1 MRRWQSLVLLLGMAS
16 VVQAEPPGLEFVFPA
31 GGQRGAAVEARI
43 GGYYVHDKIAFAV
56 EGSGVTGPAE
66 MTRIPTIWFEGPVIP
81 QPASQQK
88 EDYPVDSAA
97 RLSIAQDTPR
107 GVRRLLVH
115 NLQGTSNSLLFMVGD
130 LPEVSEQETDGQPI
144 PQLVSLPVT
153 ANGRIFPREDIDHW
167 AFEARAGEV
176 ITCEVNAAR
185 LGSPFDAHLVI
196 RDPSGTVVA
205 QNSDTFGTD
214 PFVRFTAREAG
225 RYVAQIHDA
234 AFSGLQ
240 NHVYRLTISAQA
252 WVDQVF
258 PVGGRAG
265 EEITL
270 QLTGANLTQTTATVR
285 LPQTPGTVYR
295 WYPSGTH
302 CGEFGIPLMV
312 GAAQATEVVDQTV
325 IGSPLPTADDLVIN
339 GHLSASQNRQVYT
352 FSASQGETSDW
363 SVTAAAVGSRL
374 FPDVRILAADGKPL
388 AVSKFAPEIDPR
400 LKFTAPA
407 AGEFRVEISSLSS
420 LPAEPQPYR
429 LRRTLQGPG
438 ETVPFALTAA
448 VSVLNLDRGGTTKL
462 RVNVVRGSY
471 DGDIAL
477 QFPGLPEGMTATDT
491 TIKAKQARADIT
503 LTATPTAA
511 FGRSLITLQGTAM
524 VQEQPV
530 TVLGTL
536 QEQAAGEPS
545 RNQISLAVN
554 VPTPFK
560 FAGSFESKF
569 IPRGSVYV
577 RHYSVERNGYEG
589 AITVQLADRQTR
601 HLQGITG
608 PTVVVPAGQTE
619 FDYPAKL
626 PPWLDVGR
634 TSRTCL
640 MAIGEVDVGDGRT
653 ARVTYTSQAQNDQ
666 MIVLTAPEE
675 FSLDAAIS
683 SVRAI
688 TSTTV
693 DIPVTIGRSRQ
704 LTQAVTVEVEVPQHI
719 SGVTAEPVLL
729 AAGENSAVLRL
740 SFGEQAL
747 GPFNMPLTLRAS
759 TTDPHGNLVTA
770 ECPLEIV
777 PSK

>member
-1 MRRWQSLVLLLGMAS
+1 MGRWQSLVMLLGMAS
-16 VVQAEPPGLEFVFPA
+16 VAQAEVPGLEYVFPA
-31 GGQRGAAVEARI
+31 GGPRGTTVDVRI
-43 GGYYVHDKIAFAV
+43 GGYYVHDKIALEI
-56 EGSGVTGPAE
+56 EGLGITGPAE
-66 MTRIPTIWFEGPVIP
+66 MTRIPTVWFEGPVIP

-97 RLSIAQDTPR
+97 RLSIEKDTPR
-107 GVRRLLVH
+107 GVRRLQVH
-115 NLQGTSNSLLFMVGD
+115 NHQGTSNTLLFMVSD
-130 LPEVSEQETDGQPI
+130 LPEVTEQETDGQPI

-185 LGSPFDAHLVI
+185 IGSPLDAQLVI
-196 RDPSGTVVA
+196 LGPSGTVIA
-205 QNSDTFGTD
+205 QNSDTLGTD
-214 PFVRFTAREAG
+214 PFIRFTAREAG
-225 RYVAQIHDA
+225 QYVARIHDA

-240 NHVYRLTISAQA
+240 NHVYRLTISSGA

-270 QLTGANLTQTTATVR
+270 QLSGANLTQTTATVR
-285 LPQTPGTVYR
+285 LPQTPGRVYR
-295 WYPSGTH
+295 WYPSSAN
-302 CGEFGIPLMV
+302 CGEFGIPLLV
-312 GAAQATEVVDQTV
+312 GSAQATEVVDQNV

-339 GHLSASQNRQVYT
+339 GHLSAAQNRQVYT
-352 FSASQGETSDW
+352 FSAAQGETSDW

-388 AVSKFAPEIDPR
+388 AASKLSPEIDPR
-400 LKFTAPA
+400 LTWTAPA
-407 AGEFRVEISSLSS
+407 AGEYRVEIRSLSK

-429 LRRTLQGPG
+429 LQRTLQRPG
-438 ETVPFALTAA
+438 QTVPFTLTAA
-448 VSVLNLDRGGTTKL
+448 VAVLNLDRGGTTKL
-462 RVNVVRGSY
+462 RVDVVRGSY

-477 QFPGLPEGMTATDT
+477 QFPGLPEGVTAADT

-511 FGRSLITLQGTAM
+511 FGRSLITLQGTATVQDKPIM
-524 VQEQPV
+524 VP
-530 TVLGTL
+530 GAL
-536 QEQAAGEPS
+536 QEQAPGEPL
-545 RNQISLAVN
+545 RQQIALSVN

-569 IPRGSVYV
+569 IPCGSVYV
-577 RHYSVERNGYEG
+577 RHYKLERNGYDG
-589 AITVQLADRQTR
+589 AVTVQLADRQTR

-608 PTVVVPAGQTE
+608 PTVLVPAGQTE

-640 MAIGEVDVGDGRT
+640 MAIGEVDIGEGRT

-675 FSLDAAIS
+675 FSLDSAIS

-688 TSTTV
+688 PSSTV
-693 DIPVTIGRSRQ
+693 DIPITIGKARQ
-704 LTQAVTVEVEVPQHI
+704 LTQAVKVEVDIPKHI
-719 SGVTAEPVLL
+719 SGVTAEPVQL

-740 SFGEQAL
+740 TFAEQAP
-747 GPFNMPLTLRAS
+747 GPFNMPLTLRAT
-759 TTDPHGNLVTA
+759 TTDPRGNLVTA
-770 ECPLEIV
+770 EYPLEIV

>member
-1 MRRWQSLVLLLGMAS
+1 MPLGW
-16 VVQAEPPGLEFVFPA
+16 
-31 GGQRGAAVEARI
+31 R
-43 GGYYVHDKIAFAV
+43 
-56 EGSGVTGPAE
+56 PAE
-66 MTRIPTIWFEGPVIP
+66 MTRIPTVWFEGPVIP

-107 GVRRLLVH
+107 GVRRLQVH
-115 NLQGTSNSLLFMVGD
+115 NPQGTSHSLLFMVGD

-167 AFEARAGEV
+167 AFE
-176 ITCEVNAAR
+176 
-185 LGSPFDAHLVI
+185 
-196 RDPSGTVVA
+196 
-205 QNSDTFGTD
+205 
-214 PFVRFTAREAG
+214 
-225 RYVAQIHDA
+225 
-234 AFSGLQ
+234 
-240 NHVYRLTISAQA
+240 
-252 WVDQVF
+252 
-258 PVGGRAG
+258 
-265 EEITL
+265 
-270 QLTGANLTQTTATVR
+270 
-285 LPQTPGTVYR
+285 
-295 WYPSGTH
+295 
-302 CGEFGIPLMV
+302 
-312 GAAQATEVVDQTV
+312 
-325 IGSPLPTADDLVIN
+325 
-339 GHLSASQNRQVYT
+339 
-352 FSASQGETSDW
+352 
-363 SVTAAAVGSRL
+363 
-374 FPDVRILAADGKPL
+374 
-388 AVSKFAPEIDPR
+388 
-400 LKFTAPA
+400 
-407 AGEFRVEISSLSS
+407 
-420 LPAEPQPYR
+420 
-429 LRRTLQGPG
+429 
-438 ETVPFALTAA
+438 
-448 VSVLNLDRGGTTKL
+448 
-462 RVNVVRGSY
+462 
-471 DGDIAL
+471 
-477 QFPGLPEGMTATDT
+477 
-491 TIKAKQARADIT
+491 ARADIT

-577 RHYSVERNGYEG
+577 RHYSLERNGFEG

-640 MAIGEVDVGDGRT
+640 MAIGEVDIGDGRT

-675 FSLDAAIS
+675 FSLDTAIS

-688 TSTTV
+688 PSTTV
-693 DIPVTIGRSRQ
+693 DIPITIGRARH
-704 LTQAVTVEVEVPQHI
+704 LTQAVKVEVDVPQHI
-719 SGVTAEPVLL
+719 SGVTAEPVQLTEE
-729 AAGENSAVLRL
+729 ANSAVLRL
-740 SFGEQAL
+740 AFAEQSL
-747 GPFNMPLTLRAS
+747 GPFNMPLTIRAS
-759 TTDPHGNLVTA
+759 TTDPRGHLVTA

-777 PSK
+777 PAK